1 VIHNNIAVCQQRK
14 WDWWFFLSH
23 LETKQA
29 YGSNLYQRNQLL
41 MDEMANKFL
50 TKYFPP
56 VKLAKFWG
64 NITTFSQ
71 FDSKSIYDA
80 WKRYKGLIRKVSNH
94 GLPDWLEIQFFYNG
108 LQLKTKMMVDAAAG
122 GALMRKDRDEAYE
135 LLEEMVSNDYHWKLK
150 KRRRRRLRA
159 CMDLMISQQF
169 MSNSH
174 H

>member
-1 VIHNNIAVCQQRK
+1 
-14 WDWWFFLSH
+14 
-23 LETKQA
+23 
-29 YGSNLYQRNQLL
+29 
-41 MDEMANKFL
+41 
-50 TKYFPP
+50 
-56 VKLAKFWG
+56 
-64 NITTFSQ
+64 
-71 FDSKSIYDA
+71 
-80 WKRYKGLIRKVSNH
+80 LIRKVSNH